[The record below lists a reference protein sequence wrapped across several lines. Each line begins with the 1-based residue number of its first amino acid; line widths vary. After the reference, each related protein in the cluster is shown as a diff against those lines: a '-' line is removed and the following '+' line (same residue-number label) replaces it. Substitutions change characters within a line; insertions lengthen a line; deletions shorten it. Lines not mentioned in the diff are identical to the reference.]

1 MDIVGDY
8 QYDKKDI
15 IGHGAFAMVF
25 KGCRK
30 QDPTYPVAIKY
41 IKKKELNKS
50 KELLAKEIKVLRELS
65 VYQHENLVQLLHVKE
80 TDSSVYLVLEFC
92 NGGDLCDYLL
102 SKGTMSE
109 DAISS
114 FMQQIASALKALY
127 DKGIMHRDIKP
138 QNILICI
145 PKGGSKMTTPP
156 TQLKFKIA
164 DFGFARFLEDGKMAG
179 TLCGSP
185 CPRGDHVPEVRLQGR
200 PLECGHIVFQC
211 LTNKAPFLA
220 STPHQLRDF
229 YHSHVDS
236 NPEKKP
242 RESSFR
248 LEPPGGGHP
257 ARHPWNQYTF
267 ARAPP
272 TSRRATGCICV
283 ARGLG
288 SGTIQGGSSFTD
300 MERNRFIYRLPRTLR
315 PPSTPEEVL
324 GGRHPYVIAARLTRP
339 PPIFSGMPLLKRCGS
354 SPGLGVPLNPSSG
367 GGSRFTAPG
376 IPENTSPE
384 LRDMLLRLLTRD
396 PTRRIGIK
404 ELLEHPF
411 LKKFRRSPSKRGH
424 SSSPIPARRH
434 TPSLSSESSSPG
446 SIREISPL
454 ARQVGEV
461 GDMVNTLTGS
471 NEEDSGFT
479 KVEKPDTRPHTP
491 DDFVL
496 VPESLP
502 EYNSSGERR
511 GKADRAPLALAE
523 EEYDAFDESLTSSL
537 QPVRMHANE
546 GKVTF
551 RKDELQRLPSP
562 SSGSHL
568 SSPVSPSPSPPL
580 SQRSGGS
587 SAPIP
592 VPSLSRMSGV
602 APREGGCG
610 KSGSPARIKKRSASS
625 GSSDRSGD
633 RLTGRRNSETALAAP
648 DITQVSPPAVQFNIG
663 TPPNTGTW
671 KRTNSIG
678 TGSGSVPSAPV
689 LAGSPLRRSASC
701 SPGTCFSP
709 HHPYGN
715 SPSPVPAVTAPS
727 SRHCLCHHH
736 PPPPHHQLH
745 HHLHHH
751 HHHPAHDPYV
761 YHDTKFH
768 RYPTV
773 PDCTALVA
781 YASPEERGLEACH
794 RCGTEPDLRSQ
805 PFCANHFLRTAYQQ
819 PAALP
824 GLGALLPWSG
834 SREQLTSLGSEVDR
848 GSPLEPERSAT
859 PILQRRN
866 SLMGEV
872 PSPSSR
878 MYTPTTT
885 PPSLE
890 ALPCGPPELC
900 EDTLMDDEHNQ
911 TMARLR
917 FILDVVDCV
926 VALAHSRGSA
936 YNLMAESLSVRNKG
950 DALPPPRQPLK
961 QGDSQR
967 LMEQLMLYLR
977 ALQMIDQSI
986 TLAEKEMKLDRL
998 QFVSS
1003 LRKVLVQQNKLYMHC
1018 IKECRKIHQQL
1029 GSACTAPLTPNMI
1042 LNTAN
1047 RLIYSYAVEQCQ
1059 TAVMDELEGNKK
1071 ESFQR
1076 YTTAQILLHSLAQMA
1091 SKDYDRQLLE
1101 NYRHSVEVRL
1111 SGIGGQGVQR
1121 ACPAWS

>member
-185 CPRGDHVPEVRLQGR
+185 MYMAPEVIMSQKYDSKADLWSVGT
-200 PLECGHIVFQC
+200 IVFQC

-229 YHSHVDS
+229 YHSHVDL
-236 NPEKKP
+236 KP
-242 RESSFR
+242 R
-248 LEPPGGGHP
+248 
-257 ARHPWNQYTF
+257 
-267 ARAPP
+267 
-272 TSRRATGCICV
+272 
-283 ARGLG
+283 
-288 SGTIQGGSSFTD
+288 
-300 MERNRFIYRLPRTLR
+300 
-315 PPSTPEEVL
+315 
-324 GGRHPYVIAARLTRP
+324 
-339 PPIFSGMPLLKRCGS
+339 
-354 SPGLGVPLNPSSG
+354 
-367 GGSRFTAPG
+367 

-689 LAGSPLRRSASC
+689 LAGSPLRRS
-701 SPGTCFSP
+701 
-709 HHPYGN
+709 
-715 SPSPVPAVTAPS
+715 
-727 SRHCLCHHH
+727 
-736 PPPPHHQLH
+736 
-745 HHLHHH
+745 
-751 HHHPAHDPYV
+751 
-761 YHDTKFH
+761 
-768 RYPTV
+768 
-773 PDCTALVA
+773 
-781 YASPEERGLEACH
+781 
-794 RCGTEPDLRSQ
+794 
-805 PFCANHFLRTAYQQ
+805 
-819 PAALP
+819 
-824 GLGALLPWSG
+824 
-834 SREQLTSLGSEVDR
+834 
-848 GSPLEPERSAT
+848 
-859 PILQRRN
+859 
-866 SLMGEV
+866 GEV
-872 PSPSSR
+872 W
-878 MYTPTTT
+878 
-885 PPSLE
+885 
-890 ALPCGPPELC
+890 A
-900 EDTLMDDEHNQ
+900 
-911 TMARLR
+911 
-917 FILDVVDCV
+917 
-926 VALAHSRGSA
+926 
-936 YNLMAESLSVRNKG
+936 
-950 DALPPPRQPLK
+950 
-961 QGDSQR
+961 
-967 LMEQLMLYLR
+967 QL
-977 ALQMIDQSI
+977 
-986 TLAEKEMKLDRL
+986 
-998 QFVSS
+998 
-1003 LRKVLVQQNKLYMHC
+1003 
-1018 IKECRKIHQQL
+1018 
-1029 GSACTAPLTPNMI
+1029 
-1042 LNTAN
+1042 
-1047 RLIYSYAVEQCQ
+1047 
-1059 TAVMDELEGNKK
+1059 
-1071 ESFQR
+1071 
-1076 YTTAQILLHSLAQMA
+1076 
-1091 SKDYDRQLLE
+1091 
-1101 NYRHSVEVRL
+1101 
-1111 SGIGGQGVQR
+1111 
-1121 ACPAWS
+1121 